1 MQPEDNNNVQN
12 ILATGSSSGI
22 GLHLAKHLHGKG
34 ARIWA
39 LARRRQTA
47 FAGDRL
53 HFLQADVG
61 NYMECAAAAAS
72 LPDGIRL
79 DAIIHCAG
87 MQGEIGP
94 AMTTGVEAWQR
105 AVQVNLC
112 GTFNVIRAFNE
123 KLMLDARKD
132 SRAKVLC
139 FSGGGATKSRPMF
152 SAYAAAK
159 TGVVRLVE
167 TLADEWRNLP
177 VDINAIAPGALPT
190 AMTQE
195 TLAAG
200 SAVTGEA
207 EIAMALK
214 ALAAGDAPWKKL
226 TDLTD
231 HLLSPH
237 SDGISGRLIAAQWDP
252 LADVSTG
259 GRAAAENDL
268 YKLRRT
274 Q

>member
-1 MQPEDNNNVQN
+1 MNIGADNFQN
-12 ILATGSSSGI
+12 ILITGSSSGI
-22 GLHLAKHLHGKG
+22 GLHLTGYLREAG
-34 ARIWA
+34 ACVWA
-39 LARRRQTA
+39 LARRQQAA
-47 FAGDRL
+47 FAGGHV

-61 NYMECAAAAAS
+61 NYMECATAAAS
-72 LPDGIRL
+72 LPSDTRL

-87 MQGEIGP
+87 IQGEIGS
-94 AMTTGVEAWQR
+94 AMTMSAESWQR
-105 AVQVNLC
+105 VVQVNLC
-112 GTFNVIRAFNE
+112 GTFNVIRAFYE
-123 KLMLDARKD
+123 KLMLDARMG

-214 ALAAGDAPWKKL
+214 ALAAGEVPWKKL
-226 TDLTD
+226 TALTD
-231 HLLSPH
+231 HLLSPD

-259 GRAAAENDL
+259 GRATAETDL